1 MITLKL
7 GPDHAREVLLAV
19 QQRSRTVGC
28 GLCQR
33 MLNEVSSALKEFVL
47 LAAGEPGVPAEGCRP
62 PEMPPEKTAGPRVE
76 NRGSGN

>member
-1 MITLKL
+1 MITLEL

-33 MLNEVSSALKEFVL
+33 MLNEVSAALKEFVL
-47 LAAGEPGVPAEGCRP
+47 LAAGEPGVPAEGCHV
-62 PEMPPEKTAGPRVE
+62 EMPPEKTAGPRVE
-76 NRGSGN
+76 NRGAGN